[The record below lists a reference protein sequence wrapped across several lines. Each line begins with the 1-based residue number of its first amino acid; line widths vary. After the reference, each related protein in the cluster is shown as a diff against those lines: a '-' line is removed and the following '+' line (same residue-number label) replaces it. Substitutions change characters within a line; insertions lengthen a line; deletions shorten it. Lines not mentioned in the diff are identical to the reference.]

1 MEQRW
6 NASYA
11 ASVCAAW
18 VKFGEEECAARGMK
32 YLIHDDIPITFFAFV
47 DQRWWHGRSSVGV
60 WFFKGRDWRGVDSR
74 ERGCWEGGGRGIR
87 NKRMK
92 LGGGVIKLLRII
104 CKAGGLRCRDK
115 KECNG
120 WEWCV
125 VRGEIVSECRSEFIY
140 RRNSE
145 GARRNSNREME
156 VDDADDATKGEAV
169 GEEGEHDVL
178 VSEERAL
185 HSISDHPATRSV
197 ALVYCV
203 YTIVSKG
210 VSE

>member
-1 MEQRW
+1 
-6 NASYA
+6 
-11 ASVCAAW
+11 
-18 VKFGEEECAARGMK
+18 
-32 YLIHDDIPITFFAFV
+32 
-47 DQRWWHGRSSVGV
+47 
-60 WFFKGRDWRGVDSR
+60 
-74 ERGCWEGGGRGIR
+74 
-87 NKRMK
+87 MK

-145 GARRNSNREME
+145 GARRNSNSNREME

-169 GEEGEHDVL
+169 GEEGEHDYWCQRREHFT
-178 VSEERAL
+178 VSPIIPQRAPLPWYIVYTRLCPKEYLNKWNRTGEERGSWMIIMLMPEGILSDAKKGRRVGMHDQWVVQERLHADAL
-185 HSISDHPATRSV
+185 ALFVSTAAATFSLLQWLESGESRQERLVFYLTKIIS
-197 ALVYCV
+197 
-203 YTIVSKG
+203 
-210 VSE
+210 